1 MKAPKILIVDNER
14 SVRQA
19 LCFELEDA
27 GYDVINA
34 SDYQEAMD
42 LYHMSGADMVIT
54 DIFLDSGNGIDLV
67 KNIKLE
73 KEEIPSIVI
82 TAFPDSELGERA
94 KSIYKERFYEKPFFM
109 DKMTS
114 QINEIFK
121 NQTVQ
126 FAS

>member
-1 MKAPKILIVDNER
+1 MKAPKILIVDDER

-34 SDYQEAMD
+34 SSYQEAMD

-54 DIFLDSGNGIDLV
+54 DLFLESGTGIDLV
-67 KNIKLE
+67 EKIKKE
-73 KEEIPSIVI
+73 KEEIPFIVI
-82 TAFPDSELGERA
+82 TAFPDSELGEHA
-94 KSIYKERFYEKPFFM
+94 KSMCKERFYTKPFFM
-109 DKMTS
+109 DRLTN

-121 NQTVQ
+121 NHSVQ
-126 FAS
+126 FA

>member
-27 GYDVINA
+27 GYDVIHA

-54 DIFLDSGNGIDLV
+54 DIFLDSGNGIDLLQ
-67 KNIKLE
+67 KIKME
-73 KEEIPSIVI
+73 KEEIPFIVI
-82 TAFPDSELGERA
+82 TAFPDSELGEHAR
-94 KSIYKERFYEKPFFM
+94 SVYKERFYEKPFFM
-109 DKMTS
+109 DQMTN

-121 NQTVQ
+121 NQAVQ